1 MDANKID
8 MFMVAMN
15 EKFPQEKIMAM
26 RSHLETL
33 DDSKF
38 VAIQTMNYKNPT
50 TLLVISLFL
59 GGLGIDRFMLDEAG
73 LGVLKLITCG
83 GFGIWTI
90 VDWFLIM
97 GKTKEYNYNKFTQ
110 IAV

>member
-1 MDANKID
+1 MDANKVD
-8 MFMVAMN
+8 MFMIAMN
-15 EKFPQEKIMAM
+15 EKFPQDKIMAI
-26 RSHLETL
+26 REQLSRL

-38 VAIQTMNYKNPT
+38 VAIQSINYKNPT
-50 TLLVISLFL
+50 TLLILSLLFGSL
-59 GGLGIDRFMLDEAG
+59 GVDRFMLDEAG
-73 LGVLKLITCG
+73 LGVLKLLTCG

-97 GKTKEYNYNKFTQ
+97 GKTKEYNYIKFSQ